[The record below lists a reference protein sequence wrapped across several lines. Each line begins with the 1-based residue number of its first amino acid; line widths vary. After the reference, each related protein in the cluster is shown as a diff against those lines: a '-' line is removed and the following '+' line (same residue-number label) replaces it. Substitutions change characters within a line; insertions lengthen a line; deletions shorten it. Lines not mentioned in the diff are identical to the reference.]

1 MALHHRIR
9 RERARLGGGGLASL
23 EEPFQGVLFKVDV
36 ETAFR
41 LSDPFAKIEKL
52 TRQVKQ
58 LLEAL
63 AEEKVRV
70 MDLTNRND
78 ELRTLNNRLHS
89 EVNEVRA
96 SMAELKKAFEKNGE
110 TIARLADDLKEERE
124 KRDQQF
130 MQWTREKAAR
140 GDL

>member
-1 MALHHRIR
+1 MGKDVGIAAVLWAGWKWVEVFGWLGMIVAAVAVALYIRLRMSDPYTKIDRLTKEVQRLMDSLSEERIR
-9 RERARLGGGGLASL
+9 
-23 EEPFQGVLFKVDV
+23 
-36 ETAFR
+36 T
-41 LSDPFAKIEKL
+41 
-52 TRQVKQ
+52 
-58 LLEAL
+58 
-63 AEEKVRV
+63 

-89 EVNEVRA
+89 ELNEVRA

>member
-1 MALHHRIR
+1 MGKDIGIA
-9 RERARLGGGGLASL
+9 
-23 EEPFQGVLFKVDV
+23 GVLLVGWQWAEV
-36 ETAFR
+36 QGWIGWIVAALALGLYIRIR

-52 TRQVKQ
+52 TKQVKH

-89 EVNEVRA
+89 ELNEVRA

>member
-1 MALHHRIR
+1 
-9 RERARLGGGGLASL
+9 
-23 EEPFQGVLFKVDV
+23 
-36 ETAFR
+36 
-41 LSDPFAKIEKL
+41 
-52 TRQVKQ
+52 
-58 LLEAL
+58 
-63 AEEKVRV
+63 